1 MIRYLPL
8 HPSKPAVL
16 LIGSAMPVALLL
28 GILAPHDWPFGAAYL
43 LAILLLMLLDAIWML
58 RDITV
63 EVAPLTLLQIG
74 IPSELDLVLDAP
86 ATRSTGRRDVIALE
100 LTADVDL
107 PMAPIDLKLLA
118 YQPGSRVSTSL
129 PLIAR
134 RRGTARLHRLWLRWS
149 SPYGLMR
156 RRKIITLDRDLH
168 VLTNTHALRRDA
180 VKMQIGDPYFG
191 DHVQKDVGIGSE
203 FDSLRDYAPGLD
215 RRTIDW
221 KHSARHRRLVSKE
234 FRAERNHQIILAI
247 DTGHLMREPLAGV
260 PKLDHAITAG
270 LMLAYASLKSGDR
283 VGLFA
288 FDAKPRAMVAPG
300 PGLGTFAHLQRTASE
315 IAYSSEETNLTLGLS
330 RLAGDLPRRSL
341 IVLITDFIDTVTAE
355 LMVENVTRLAKRH
368 LILFVTF
375 TDPVLRE
382 TIEQPATDLTG
393 MAKAIVAAG
402 LAQERQ
408 ILFERLRRL
417 GVHCLETGHDRL
429 GGEMISRYLV
439 IKRRELI

>member
-1 MIRYLPL
+1 MSRYLPL
-8 HPSKPAVL
+8 HPSRRAVL
-16 LIGSAMPVALLL
+16 LIGSTMPVALLL

-43 LAILLLMLLDAIWML
+43 AAILLLILLDAIWML
-58 RDITV
+58 RDIAV
-63 EVAPLTLLQIG
+63 EVASITLLQIG
-74 IPSELDLVLDAP
+74 ITSQLDMILDSSSAGSRFVGP
-86 ATRSTGRRDVIALE
+86 PVILE
-100 LTADVDL
+100 LTGDVDPPL
-107 PMAPIDLKLLA
+107 ASFEPQLLN
-118 YQPGSRVSTSL
+118 YRPGSRIAANF
-129 PLIAR
+129 PLVAR

-149 SPYGLMR
+149 SPFGLIW
-156 RRKIITLDRDLH
+156 RRKIIALDRDLH
-168 VLTNTHALRRDA
+168 ILTNTHALRREA
-180 VKMQIGDPYFG
+180 LQMQIGDPYFG
-191 DHVQKDVGIGSE
+191 DHLQKDIGIGSE

-260 PKLDHAITAG
+260 PKLNHAITAA

-288 FDAKPRAMVAPG
+288 FDAKPRAIVTPG

-315 IAYSSEETNLTLGLS
+315 IDYSTEETNFMLCLS
-330 RLAGDLPRRSL
+330 RLATDLPRRSL
-341 IVLITDFIDTVTAE
+341 IVLMTDFIDTVTAE
-355 LMVENVTRLAKRH
+355 LMMENVSRLAKRH

-375 TDPVLRE
+375 SDPILRE
-382 TIEQPATDLTG
+382 IIESPATDLTG
-393 MAKAIVAAG
+393 MAQTIVAAG

-417 GVHCLETGHDRL
+417 GVHCLEAA
-429 GGEMISRYLV
+429 MINRYLV
-439 IKRRELI
+439 IKQRELI